1 MGRLILAICS
11 IPLLLTWQG
20 SVADDDDH
28 ERVYEM
34 LHSGEIISLEKILK
48 IGRQQVAGK
57 VIEVELEREK
67 GALIYELE
75 ILSRQGKVWDVE
87 IDAVSGKVLKVKE
100 D

>member
-1 MGRLILAICS
+1 MPVVCFI
-11 IPLLLTWQG
+11 LLLVTWQG
-20 SVADDDDH
+20 SVADDDH

-34 LHSGEIISLEKILK
+34 LQSGQIISLERILK
-48 IGRQQVAGK
+48 IGRQRVSGK

-67 GALIYELE
+67 DTLIYELE
-75 ILSRQGKVWDVE
+75 ILNRQGKVWEVE